1 MLHSQQRYI
10 LVCGTEV
17 FLGSMVYYFTKATHI
32 MAACEVSDILD
43 YDGYFPKEE
52 SKYFSELFASKRD
65 CIRAIN
71 KDKMRKLYKIC
82 LN

>member
-52 SKYFSELFASKRD
+52 TKYFSELFASKRD

-71 KDKMRKLYKIC
+71 KDKMKRLYKIC
-82 LN
+82 QN